1 MTNFFNGHVTLWF
14 AVPHHRGQ
22 HAANFGSFRSLWF
35 VVPHHRGQH
44 AANFG
49 SFRSCGSGVKT
60 FLICHVS

>member
-1 MTNFFNGHVTLWF
+1 MTNIFNGHVTLWF
-14 AVPHHRGQ
+14 A
-22 HAANFGSFRSLWF
+22 
-35 VVPHHRGQH
+35 VPHHRGQH